1 MRFCFA
7 SLLFVFFTHF
17 VSAQNEDSVV
27 CKLSDVGG
35 RYREHNA
42 DFDSLKIDVKF
53 LPKEGKVIGREVLSF
68 RPIQPL
74 IDSLF
79 LDAPGISFSS
89 VTIND
94 KTISLRYTTDKKGLS
109 IYFSKPLN
117 WNTKY
122 KLIIDYSATPRKGL
136 YFVGWNDNLNL
147 SRKQIWTQGQ
157 GIDNR
162 YWFPHYDDA
171 NDKVITETIITFDK
185 NYTVISNGNLVSKKL
200 NADSTLTWHYR
211 MTKPHASY
219 LVMLAIDKYA
229 HKDVRSENGIV
240 SRQYYYADRPQD
252 YEPTYRYSKEM
263 MDFLEKEIGVPY
275 PWKTYANVPVQ
286 DFMYGAMENTTATIF
301 GDFYLQ
307 DERAS
312 MERSYVGTNAHEL
325 THQWFGDY
333 ITEWS
338 PAGHWLHES
347 FATYYAKI
355 FCREVFGEDN
365 YEWAKYIEAQSAIA
379 ADLRDR
385 FPVAHSRAGTSRHY
399 PKGSFVI
406 DMLRYVVGDS
416 VFHKSV
422 KAYLKKHAYNSV
434 DTRDFYLTFMETA
447 GINLD
452 WFFNQWIYHS
462 GFPELKVRY
471 EKEASIVRVI
481 VEQTQKTDSL
491 TGLFRMPITI
501 AVYNQ
506 KGNAST
512 GSVTKNEQIFWIK
525 NQTDT
530 FSIPFANTDKIGCV
544 IIDPG
549 YRIIKKLQFERNYSE
564 LIFQAEKAENM
575 IDRYLAFAALRDT
588 ALSQKQND
596 LLRLYETEKSL
607 VPRQEIMAQLGK
619 DTTFLNTDF
628 WQKALTDTNFQIRR
642 TALENANTKNTA
654 LLPFIE
660 KLLADTSY
668 ITIEIALRKLANAFP
683 EKKKIYL
690 TQTQNIHGIS
700 ENVRITNLELQKDEK
715 NEQELFNY
723 VSGSYEFRTRIR
735 AMETIQRLNVWNDV
749 LIDNLL
755 NALFNPNGRLSG
767 VARNTID
774 FLMKDE
780 EFKAHF
786 SAKTIQLHKTEW
798 QSELLKKWAEK

>member
-1 MRFCFA
+1 MRCIFV
-7 SLLFVFFTHF
+7 SLLLVFFTPF
-17 VSAQNEDSVV
+17 VFAQQGDSVT

-35 RYREHNA
+35 RYREHNV
-42 DFDSLKIDVKF
+42 DFDSLKIEVRF
-53 LPKEGKVIGREVLSF
+53 LPKEGKVIGKETLSF

-94 KTISLRYTTDKKGLS
+94 KNISLRYATDKNGIS

-122 KLIIDYSATPRKGL
+122 KISINYSATPRKGL
-136 YFVGWNDNLNL
+136 YFVGWNDSLNL

-162 YWFPHYDDA
+162 HWFPHYDDA
-171 NDKVITETIITFDK
+171 NDKVITETVITFDK
-185 NYTVISNGNLVSKKL
+185 NYSVISNGNLVSKKL

-229 HKDVRSENGIV
+229 YKDVLSKNGIV

-263 MDFLEKEIGVPY
+263 MDFLEKEIGVSY

-307 DERAS
+307 DERSA

-365 YEWAKYIEAQSAIA
+365 YEWAKYAEAQSAIA

-416 VFHKSV
+416 IFHKSV
-422 KAYLKKHAYNSV
+422 KAYLKKHAYQSV
-434 DTRDFYLTFMETA
+434 DSRDFYLTFMETS

-452 WFFNQWIYHS
+452 WFFDEWIYHS

-471 EKEASIVRVI
+471 EKDSNWVRVI

-491 TGLFRMPITI
+491 LGLFKMPITV
-501 AVYNQ
+501 AAYNQ
-506 KGNAST
+506 KGE
-512 GSVTKNEQIFWIK
+512 KNEHDFWLK
-525 NQTDT
+525 NQIDT
-530 FSIPFANTDKIGCV
+530 CFIPFANANEIGCV
-544 IIDPG
+544 IIDPS
-549 YRIIKKLQFERNYSE
+549 YRIIKKLTFERSYSE
-564 LIFQAEKAENM
+564 LIFQAEKAGNM
-575 IDRYLAFAALRDT
+575 IDRYLALATLRD
-588 ALSQKQND
+588 SSIEQKRAD
-596 LLRLYETEKSL
+596 FLRLYQAEKSL
-607 VPRQEIMAQLGK
+607 VPRQEILIQLSK
-619 DTTFLNTDF
+619 DSTFSNTDF
-628 WQKALTDTNFQIRR
+628 WLKALADTNFQIRR
-642 TALENANTKNTA
+642 TALENANTKNTT
-654 LLPFIE
+654 LQSSME
-660 KLLADTSY
+660 KLLTDTSY
-668 ITIEIALRKLANAFP
+668 ITIEIALRKLTNEFP
-683 EKKKIYL
+683 EKKEDYL

-700 ENVRITNLELQKDEK
+700 ENVRIANLELQRVEK

-723 VSGSYEFRTRIR
+723 VSESYEFRTRIR
-735 AMETIQRLNVWNDV
+735 AMEAIQRLRIWNDV
-749 LIDNLL
+749 LIDNLR
-755 NALFNPNGRLSG
+755 NALFNANGRLSG

-774 FLMKDE
+774 ILIKDE
-780 EFKAHF
+780 EFKRHF
-786 SAKTIQLHKTEW
+786 SAKMTQIHKTEW
-798 QSELLKKWAEK
+798 QAELLKKWVEK